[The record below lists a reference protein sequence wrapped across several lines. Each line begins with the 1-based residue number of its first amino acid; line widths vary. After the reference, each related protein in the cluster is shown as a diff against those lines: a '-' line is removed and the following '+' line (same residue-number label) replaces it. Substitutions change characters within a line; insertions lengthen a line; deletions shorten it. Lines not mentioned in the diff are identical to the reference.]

1 MQNPHDT
8 GTFADIADIA
18 DVPSV
23 IKKPHVDI
31 AKTHMCKNN
40 QHKPNKVCNK
50 SQAVGIGWGI
60 GWVLGW
66 VLERRVFGEF
76 WASFGL
82 VLG

>member
-50 SQAVGIGWGI
+50 SQAVGHRVGHRVGI
-60 GWVLGW
+60 GVGI
-66 VLERRVFGEF
+66 RT
-76 WASFGL
+76 ASFW
-82 VLG
+82 